1 MIRLAISRNA
11 NQQKVRDLIVI
22 TNIQNNNLS
31 GFSVSDRYDI
41 SEHIN
46 EFRLLDR
53 QETVDCLTAISN
65 KIYGC
70 ANEIMAAA
78 EFTHGGETHEEM
90 VKRVVTNPDYTEEIK
105 IQLLTTLGPRPS
117 ESPAFASLKEALD
130 VRRVLM
136 NMDLPISRIQNQE
149 TVSLSS
155 GFASVQSSSTGI
167 VGNRRPTGVDTSDL
181 VTESSNM
188 ITEGTIEAVRRARTP
203 F

>member
-11 NQQKVRDLIVI
+11 NQPKVRDLIVI

-167 VGNRRPTGVDTSDL
+167 VGNRHL
-181 VTESSNM
+181 VAESSNM